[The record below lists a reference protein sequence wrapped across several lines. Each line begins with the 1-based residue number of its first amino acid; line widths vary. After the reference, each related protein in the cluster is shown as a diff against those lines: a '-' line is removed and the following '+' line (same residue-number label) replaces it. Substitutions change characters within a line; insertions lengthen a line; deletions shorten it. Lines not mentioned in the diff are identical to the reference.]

1 MRDDFLIWVTR
12 PYFRVMFV
20 RKKKNKSGTVSVQ
33 VIEKRDGKS
42 VLIKTIGSSTEDDQI
57 NKLIIEAKEYIA
69 QFGGQQILQF
79 EDEQLVVDSHF
90 KALQSFRLIGPEL
103 LLGKIFD
110 EIGFNQITDE
120 LFRHLVL
127 TRLVYPVS
135 KLKTTDYLY
144 KYKSKI
150 VDVERIY
157 RYLDKLHS
165 KQKELIQQIS
175 YAHTIGILGGKLSVV
190 FYDVTTLYFESEQSD
205 ELRKTGFSKEG
216 KHQHPQ
222 IVLGLLVSVRGY
234 PLAYEIFEGNKFEG
248 HTMLPV
254 IDGFKARYK
263 LNDLVVVADAGLL
276 SNDNIEELQAKNY
289 QYIIGARIKNEA
301 RQLQQQILKHKPG
314 NGESICLQK
323 DEHTR
328 LIISY
333 AQARA
338 VKDATNRK
346 RGMEK
351 LERQIASGKLTK
363 ANINNR
369 GYNKYLLL
377 EGDMKISINK
387 QKYEADAQ
395 WDGLKGYLTNTPL
408 NKEEVMENYNELWQI
423 EKAFRISKTDLRMR
437 PIYHRVRRR
446 IESHICIAFCAYKVY
461 KELERQLGIKKAA
474 WSVEKAIDICKTI
487 YSVSIKTHLSETIHT
502 RLYIE
507 KPEQK
512 LLLDLFKINFG

>member
-1 MRDDFLIWVTR
+1 
-12 PYFRVMFV
+12 MFV
-20 RKKKNKSGTVSVQ
+20 RKKKNASGVVSIQ
-33 VIEKRDGKS
+33 IIEKRNGKS
-42 VLIKTIGSSTEDDQI
+42 VLLKTIGSSAEPAQI
-57 NKLIIEAKEYIA
+57 EILFLQAKQYLQ
-69 QFGGQQILQF
+69 QFGGQQVFQF
-79 EDEQLVVDSHF
+79 EDEQQVVDSHF
-90 KALQSFRLIGPEL
+90 KALQSFTLMGPEL

-110 EIGFNQITDE
+110 QIGFNQVTDE
-120 LFRHLVL
+120 LFRYLVL

-135 KLKTTDYLY
+135 KLKTADYLY

-175 YAHTIGILGGKLSVV
+175 YTHTLGILGGKLSVV
-190 FYDVTTLYFESEQSD
+190 FYDVTTLYFEAEQGD

-216 KHQHPQ
+216 RHQQPQ
-222 IVLGLLVSVRGY
+222 IVLGLLVSVGGY

-254 IDGFKARYK
+254 IDGFKAKYK
-263 LNDLVVVADAGLL
+263 LKELVVIADAGLL
-276 SNDNIEELQAKNY
+276 SNENIAELQAKNY

-301 RQLQQQILKHKPG
+301 RHLQQQILAHKPG

-323 DEHTR
+323 DEHTQ

-338 VKDATNRK
+338 VRDATNRK
-346 RGMEK
+346 RGLEK
-351 LERQIASGKLTK
+351 LERQITSGKLTK

-377 EGDMKISINK
+377 EGDMKISIHK

-395 WDGLKGYLTNTPL
+395 WDGLKGYLTNTRL
-408 NKEEVMENYNELWQI
+408 SKEQVMENYNELWQI

-437 PIYHRVRRR
+437 PIYHRIRRR
-446 IESHICIAFCAYKVY
+446 IEAHICIAFCAYKVY
-461 KELERQLGIKKAA
+461 KELERQLAKMQSP
-474 WSVEKAIDICKTI
+474 WSAEKAIDICKTI

-507 KPEQK
+507 KNEQK

>member
-1 MRDDFLIWVTR
+1 
-12 PYFRVMFV
+12 MFA
-20 RKKKNKSGTVSVQ
+20 RKKRNKSGVISVQ
-33 VIEKRDGKS
+33 VIEKRNGKS
-42 VLIKTIGSSTEDDQI
+42 VLVKSIGSSGDAVQVERLFIQAKQYI
-57 NKLIIEAKEYIA
+57 N
-69 QFGGQQILQF
+69 QFGGQQIFQF
-79 EDEQLVVDSHF
+79 ENEQQVVDAHF
-90 KALQSFRLIGPEL
+90 KALQSFSLVGPEL

-110 EIGFNQITDE
+110 EIGFNQIKDE
-120 LFRHLVL
+120 WFRDLVL

-144 KYKSKI
+144 KYRNKI

-175 YAHTIGILGGKLSVV
+175 YLHTLRILAGKLSVV
-190 FYDVTTLYFESEQSD
+190 FYDVTTLYFETDQGD

-222 IVLGLLVSVRGY
+222 IVLGLLVSVGGY

-254 IDGFKARYK
+254 IDGFKAKYA
-263 LNDLVVVADAGLL
+263 LDELVVIADAGLL
-276 SNDNIEELQAKNY
+276 SNENIAELQAKNY

-301 RQLQQQILKHKPG
+301 RQLQKQILSHKPG
-314 NGESICLQK
+314 NGESYSLQK
-323 DEHTR
+323 DDHTR

-338 VKDATNRK
+338 VRDAANRK
-346 RGMEK
+346 RGLEK
-351 LERQIASGKLTK
+351 LQKQIASGKLTK

-377 EGDMKISINK
+377 EGNMKISIDK
-387 QKYEADAQ
+387 QKYDADAQ
-395 WDGLKGYLTNTPL
+395 WDGLKGYLTNTQL
-408 NKEEVMENYNELWQI
+408 TKEQVMENYNELWQI

-437 PIYHRVRRR
+437 PIYHRTTRR
-446 IESHICIAFCAYKVY
+446 IEAHICIAFCAYKLY
-461 KELERQLGIKKAA
+461 KELERQLIKMKSQ
-474 WSVEKAIDICKTI
+474 WSAEKAIDICKTI
-487 YSVSIKTHLSETIHT
+487 YTVSIKTHLSDTIHT

-512 LLLDLFKINFG
+512 KLLESFNINFG

>member
-1 MRDDFLIWVTR
+1 MRIDFLIWVTQS
-12 PYFRVMFV
+12 YFRVMFV
-20 RKKKNKSGTVSVQ
+20 RKKKNKSGATSIQ
-33 VIEKRDGKS
+33 VIQKRNGKS
-42 VLIKTIGSSTEDDQI
+42 VLIKTIGSSAEEVQI
-57 NKLIIEAKEYIA
+57 NKLYLQAKKYVQ
-69 QFGGQQILQF
+69 QFGGQQIFQF
-79 EDEQLVVDSHF
+79 EDEQQVVDAHF
-90 KALQSFRLIGPEL
+90 KALQSFRLVGPEL
-103 LLGKIFD
+103 VLGKIFD
-110 EIGFNQITDE
+110 EIGFYQIADE

-144 KYKSKI
+144 KYKSEVI
-150 VDVERIY
+150 DVERIY

-165 KQKELIQQIS
+165 KQKEVIQQIS
-175 YAHTIGILGGKLSVV
+175 YEHTIRILKGKPSVV
-190 FYDVTTLYFESEQSD
+190 FYDVTTLYFEAEQGD

-222 IVLGLLVSVRGY
+222 IVLGLLVSMRGY

-254 IDGFKARYK
+254 IDSFKTRYK
-263 LNDLVVVADAGLL
+263 LTELVVVADAGLL
-276 SNDNIEELQAKNY
+276 SNDNIAELQAKHY
-289 QYIIGARIKNEA
+289 QYIIGARIKNET
-301 RQLQQQILKHKPG
+301 RHIQQQILANKPG

-338 VKDATNRK
+338 VRDAANRK
-346 RGMEK
+346 RGLEK

-377 EGDMKISINK
+377 EGEMRISINK

-395 WDGLKGYLTNTPL
+395 WDGLKGYLTNTQL
-408 NKEEVMENYNELWQI
+408 TKEEVIENYNELWQI

-437 PIYHRVRRR
+437 PIYHRIRRR
-446 IESHICIAFCAYKVY
+446 IEAHICIAFCAYKVY
-461 KELERQLGIKKAA
+461 KELERQLAMMQSG

-487 YSVSIKTHLSETIHT
+487 YSVSIKTHLSETLHT

-512 LLLDLFKINFG
+512 LLLDLFKIDFG